1 MDIYEFAIEFEQ
13 ENQKFYNE
21 FAEKCSHTS
30 LKNVFLNLAEEEKKH
45 ENIIRQMRDNKEL
58 DAVESDILPKAKK
71 AFDEISKDLPENEIL
86 PEEQVDVYK
95 KAIAIEEKSIKF
107 YTEQAEKAED
117 PEIKAAFERLAEEEK
132 KHERIMENITEMVN
146 RPNTWL
152 EDAEWYHLED
162 Y

>member
-21 FAEKCSHTS
+21 FAEKSSNTS

-58 DAVESDILPKAKK
+58 DAVESDILPKAKQ
-71 AFDEISKDLPENEIL
+71 AFEEISKDLPENEIL

-95 KAIAIEEKSIKF
+95 KAIALEEKSIEF

-117 PEIKAAFERLAEEEK
+117 PEIKEAFERLAEEEK
-132 KHERIMENITEMVN
+132 KHERIMNNITEMVN